1 MRHRTYCIILLALV
15 ALLLTSQP
23 AAAGGWV
30 TVELDEPLA
39 DLRAGEAVT
48 VGFLVQQHGDK
59 PINLDPPP
67 VLTAIHATAGERM
80 EFVSRQQGEQGH
92 YTVRVELPS
101 AGTWQWQVEP
111 APFPAVE
118 LEPVEV
124 GTADTA
130 SASSILLQKWASG
143 GTALHAVDPVSGQAA
158 SEREPLALSY
168 FYTHAFSPNRRLLVI
183 AEETHPVRLVD
194 LVQWR
199 VSETE
204 LRTGQW
210 GTVFA
215 FQPNGLRF
223 AAAVRVAQS
232 ATRTSDGTQVKEAH
246 YRLALV
252 DAADGSILNEIE
264 LDFAPHAMRYT
275 ADGSALA
282 VYGAAVDGYALD
294 EETPPAA
301 PTVALFD
308 AQTLAR
314 QWSAPLDGVIH
325 GAWCEARCD
334 NLRDFSSSEDAPR
347 GLYWTPGVAF
357 APDAS
362 ALYIV
367 HADAEKLTTVD
378 LVNRGIHTLDI
389 RPPQTWLE
397 QWIERVLSL
406 FAQSAQAKVPFAGAD
421 RQALLSPDGSRLYL
435 SGTRYVIGEADGHV
449 RVESTPLGVQLVD
462 AATGH
467 LLAQTEQPISV
478 LALAP
483 DGRHLLAPIRQ
494 EDEESKT
501 AVLDAQSL
509 ESVEELDGVVQV
521 AQQLSG
527 EPVLLR
533 IARPEFESSLNVLD
547 GETFAPL
554 HEWSMN
560 GHIGV
565 VDGH

>member
-1 MRHRTYCIILLALV
+1 MRHRTYCIILLALA
-15 ALLLTSQP
+15 ALLLTHQP
-23 AAAGGWV
+23 ATAGGWV

-67 VLTAIHATAGERM
+67 VLTATHATAGERV

-92 YTVRVELPS
+92 YTMQVELPS
-101 AGTWQWQVEP
+101 AGTWQWRIDP
-111 APFPAVE
+111 APFPVIE

-143 GTALHAVDPVSGQAA
+143 GTALHAVDPANGQAA
-158 SEREPLALSY
+158 PGREPLQFERIDAHTFAPARDTLALVESAGY
-168 FYTHAFSPNRRLLVI
+168 WDTLHLLDLNTWELMQTELTSHQSRAVLVFHPNGGQLAAAMREGQS
-183 AEETHPVRLVD
+183 ALVD
-194 LVQWR
+194 KP
-199 VSETE
+199 
-204 LRTGQW
+204 
-210 GTVFA
+210 F
-215 FQPNGLRF
+215 
-223 AAAVRVAQS
+223 
-232 ATRTSDGTQVKEAH
+232 

-252 DAADGSILNEIE
+252 DAVDGSILNEIE
-264 LDFAPHAMRYT
+264 LDFAPHALRYT
-275 ADGSALA
+275 ADGSVLA
-282 VYGAAVDGYALD
+282 VYGTALDAYALD

-334 NLRDFSSSEDAPR
+334 NLHDFSSPEDAPR
-347 GLYWTPGVAF
+347 GLYWTPAVVF
-357 APDAS
+357 VPDAS
-362 ALYIV
+362 ALYV
-367 HADAEKLTTVD
+367 AHADAEKLTTVD
-378 LVNRGIHTLDI
+378 LANRRVSTVDV

-397 QWIERVLSL
+397 RWIERVLSL

-421 RQALLSPDGSRLYL
+421 RQAVLSADGSHLYV
-435 SGTRYVIGEADGHV
+435 SGTRYVIGEADGQV
-449 RVESTPLGVQLVD
+449 RVQTEPMGVRAID
-462 AATGH
+462 PATGH
-467 LLAQTEQPISV
+467 LLAQAEQPSSV
-478 LALAP
+478 LSLTP
-483 DGRHLLAPIRQ
+483 DGRRLLLPIRQ
-494 EDEESKT
+494 EGEASST
-501 AVLDAQSL
+501 VVLDAQSL
-509 ESVEELDGVVQV
+509 ETVEVLDGVVQV